1 MINIP
6 TWNSSGKEL
15 KSIAVNEDLF
25 GAPMNQ
31 ALVHQV
37 AVSRMANARQGT
49 ASTKTRGM
57 VSGGG
62 AKPWR
67 QKHTGRARQGSSRA
81 PHWRGG
87 GVVFGPHPRDFSQK
101 IPKKMNTGAIRCILS
116 QKVRDNKI
124 VVVDDIQ
131 VESAKTKEMH
141 KVLSNLKIETP
152 TLIVTEQSRSEVIQ
166 SSKNIRRVRTLPAK
180 QLNALDLLNH
190 DRLLIT
196 VDAVRLAEKLWSDTS
211 NTNVDLKE

>member
-1 MINIP
+1 MITIS

-15 KSIAVNEDLF
+15 ESIEVNEDLF
-25 GAPMNQ
+25 GVPMNE

-37 AVSRMANARQGT
+37 AVSHMANARQGT

-62 AKPWR
+62 AKPWA

-101 IPKKMNTGAIRCILS
+101 IPKKMNKGALRCILS

-124 VVVDDIQ
+124 VIIDAIQ
-131 VESAKTKEMH
+131 VESSKTKEMH
-141 KVLSNLKIETP
+141 QVLSNLKIETP
-152 TLIVTEQSRSEVIQ
+152 TLIVTGQSQ
-166 SSKNIRRVRTLPAK
+166 SDIIKSSRNIKRVRTLPAK

-190 DRLLIT
+190 DKLLIT
-196 VDAVRLAEKLWSDTS
+196 IDAIRVAEQLWSDVS
-211 NTNVDLKE
+211 NINTDVKE

>member
-1 MINIP
+1 
-6 TWNSSGKEL
+6 
-15 KSIAVNEDLF
+15 
-25 GAPMNQ
+25 
-31 ALVHQV
+31 
-37 AVSRMANARQGT
+37 
-49 ASTKTRGM
+49 
-57 VSGGG
+57 
-62 AKPWR
+62 
-67 QKHTGRARQGSSRA
+67 
-81 PHWRGG
+81 
-87 GVVFGPHPRDFSQK
+87 
-101 IPKKMNTGAIRCILS
+101 MNTGAIRCILS

-196 VDAVRLAEKLWSDTS
+196 VDAVRLAEKLWSDMA

>member
-1 MINIP
+1 MITIS

-15 KSIAVNEDLF
+15 ESIEVNEDLF
-25 GAPMNQ
+25 GVPMNE

-37 AVSRMANARQGT
+37 AVSHMANARQGT

-62 AKPWR
+62 AKPWA

-101 IPKKMNTGAIRCILS
+101 IPKKMNKGALRCILS

-124 VVVDDIQ
+124 VIIDAIQ
-131 VESAKTKEMH
+131 VESSKTKEMH
-141 KVLSNLKIETP
+141 QVLSNLKIKTP
-152 TLIVTEQSRSEVIQ
+152 TLIVTGQSQ
-166 SSKNIRRVRTLPAK
+166 SDIIKSSRNIKRVRTLPAK

-190 DRLLIT
+190 DKLLIT
-196 VDAVRLAEKLWSDTS
+196 IDAIRVAEQLWSDVS
-211 NTNVDLKE
+211 NINTDVKE